1 MGHIT
6 PHKVWATCQDRKSG
20 YRLDSPVFNQF
31 VNEAGCYAEIEPDS
45 CLDCVE
51 KTECIQKTIIV
62 LSQEKP
68 HQWEHIYQGK
78 YINKAG
84 PNQAS

>member
-6 PHKVWATCQDRKSG
+6 PHKVWATCQDRKPG
-20 YRLDSPVFNQF
+20 YRLDSPSVFNQF

-45 CLDCVE
+45 WLDCVE
-51 KTECIQKTIIV
+51 KTECTQKTIIV

-68 HQWEHIYQGK
+68 HQWEVHKQGWAK
-78 YINKAG
+78 
-84 PNQAS
+84 SS